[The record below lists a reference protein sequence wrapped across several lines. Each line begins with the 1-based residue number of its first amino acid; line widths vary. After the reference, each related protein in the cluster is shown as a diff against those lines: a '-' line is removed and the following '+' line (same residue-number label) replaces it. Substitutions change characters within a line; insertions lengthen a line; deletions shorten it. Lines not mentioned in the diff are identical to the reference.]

1 VTKHCVA
8 FADEALHDLQLG
20 TLCIL
25 AGGFVSKSFV
35 QRQPFDLLVIGMI
48 GGKKGGFL
56 LVKEKRHSWSTAF
69 AGSAL
74 PQARS

>member
-1 VTKHCVA
+1 
-8 FADEALHDLQLG
+8 
-20 TLCIL
+20 
-25 AGGFVSKSFV
+25 
-35 QRQPFDLLVIGMI
+35 MI